1 MCVYMAQ
8 QGNAYSLKGSSV
20 IISLGTSK
28 YPLSLSPSPP
38 VPISVVLISEV
49 SCTSASLAKFIIIR
63 GRLSLVLMNIHEMR
77 MPIWD
82 CFLVQSS
89 AQVSWVEKARF
100 ASCQS
105 RIHTHTLRTAKY
117 LWFKFRIPIIMA
129 EGEDLLKGTS
139 LHWGDILV
147 IVAYFVIVI
156 ATGLLVSTSMGDQC
170 RWVEL

>member
-1 MCVYMAQ
+1 MAQ

-77 MPIWD
+77 LPI
-82 CFLVQSS
+82 
-89 AQVSWVEKARF
+89 
-100 ASCQS
+100 
-105 RIHTHTLRTAKY
+105 
-117 LWFKFRIPIIMA
+117 
-129 EGEDLLKGTS
+129 
-139 LHWGDILV
+139 
-147 IVAYFVIVI
+147 
-156 ATGLLVSTSMGDQC
+156 
-170 RWVEL
+170 